1 MRPPASRRPRTGTVG
16 YAPGGYDLFHVGHLN
31 LLARAWAAC
40 DHLIAGVVTDEV
52 LGRVKRTAP
61 VIPLEERL
69 AVVDSVAYVDR
80 TVVDTSPDK
89 LVAWQLLR
97 FDVLF
102 KGDDWKGTEQGERL
116 ERDLAAVGARVVYFP
131 YTDTTSSTRLRSR
144 LLGTGLGAGN
154 PH

>member
-1 MRPPASRRPRTGTVG
+1 MRPPGSRRPRTGVVG

-40 DHLIAGVVTDEV
+40 DFLIAGVVTDEV
-52 LGRVKRTAP
+52 LGRVKRTTP

-69 AVVDSVAYVDR
+69 AVVDAVAYVDQ

-89 LVAWQLLR
+89 LVAWNLLK

-102 KGDDWKGTEQGERL
+102 KGDDWKGTRQGDRL

-131 YTDTTSSTRLRSR
+131 YTVTTSSTTLRSR
-144 LLGTGLGAGN
+144 LLGTGGDAA
-154 PH
+154 